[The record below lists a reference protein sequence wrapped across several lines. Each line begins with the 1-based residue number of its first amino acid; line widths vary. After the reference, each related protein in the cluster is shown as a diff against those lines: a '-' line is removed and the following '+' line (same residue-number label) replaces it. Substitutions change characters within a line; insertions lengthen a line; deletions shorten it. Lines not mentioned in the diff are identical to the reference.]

1 MPLTWLLLV
10 SSYPERDIRIGTQ
23 VTHIPNELMDLGIQ
37 LWGSKR
43 QLLGSV
49 RSETIFLGGTNVTL
63 ASFRG
68 DDTLKRLEKDLR
80 RDPYHLRDI
89 ARNRRG
95 LIVDVGANIGDV
107 SVVAA
112 LNRPLAQ
119 VVAIEAVPHNVW
131 FIRYNLFLNKIPEIP
146 CNSIGKGP
154 PGVCVLNRAVV
165 HHNVGLAYNGDVDI
179 AFSLSNTQN
188 AALANPSYAQ
198 NAALANPNYDPVRT
212 VKVRAVSALDFV
224 IPSLPILLLKVDC
237 EGCEF
242 DLVPSLGERFF
253 DRSLIQNFAAE
264 LHLSLV
270 PVPAGTVQ
278 PETMAKLRTS
288 AEAEALFSALRR
300 RGCKTNRWDI
310 YC

>member
-1 MPLTWLLLV
+1 M
-10 SSYPERDIRIGTQ
+10 R
-23 VTHIPNELMDLGIQ
+23 
-37 LWGSKR
+37 
-43 QLLGSV
+43 
-49 RSETIFLGGTNVTL
+49 
-63 ASFRG
+63 
-68 DDTLKRLEKDLR
+68 RLEKDLR

-89 ARNRRG
+89 PKNRKG

-107 SVVAA
+107 SVAAA
-112 LNRPLAQ
+112 LKRPLAQ

-131 FIRYNLFLNKIPEIP
+131 FIRYNLFLNGIPEVP
-146 CNSIGKGP
+146 CNSIGKGA

-165 HHNVGLAYNGDVDI
+165 HPDVGLAYNGDVDI

-188 AALANPSYAQ
+188 AALANPSYAR
-198 NAALANPNYDPVRT
+198 NAALANPSYTPART
-212 VKVRAVSALDFV
+212 VKVRAMSALDFV

-242 DLVPSLGERFF
+242 DLVPSLGERFLN
-253 DRSLIQNFAAE
+253 RSLIQSFAAE

-270 PVPAGTVQ
+270 PVPAGSVQ
-278 PETMAKLRTS
+278 PQTMAKLRTTT
-288 AEAEALFSALRR
+288 EAEALFHALRR